1 MTTQTN
7 TKAQLIALI
16 DEHERDYWQLLANNW
31 GGSEELGEA
40 IERLRARLERIK
52 AIAAVTGVN

>member
-1 MTTQTN
+1 MTTRTN

-16 DEHERDYWQLLANNW
+16 DEYERDYWQLLANNW

-40 IERLRARLERIK
+40 IERLRARLD
-52 AIAAVTGVN
+52 NL